1 MFCSPFFFLSLN
13 QPARENEGDI
23 LMGTIGWT
31 GNFRFTFEVDN
42 LNGLRIISGINP
54 PCFRILSET
63 QNRIQYTG
71 IYFSLTVLRVP
82 VKPPEFPPTGP
93 GNTRLKDGLADRM
106 TLLNN
111 WEATYFD
118 FNEDKLIDLFGEAQK
133 LGVDMF
139 LLDDG
144 WFAKNIP

>member
-1 MFCSPFFFLSLN
+1 
-13 QPARENEGDI
+13 
-23 LMGTIGWT
+23 
-31 GNFRFTFEVDN
+31 
-42 LNGLRIISGINP
+42 
-54 PCFRILSET
+54 
-63 QNRIQYTG
+63 
-71 IYFSLTVLRVP
+71 
-82 VKPPEFPPTGP
+82 
-93 GNTRLKDGLADRM
+93 M

-144 WFAKNIP
+144 WFANKYPRSGDHQGLGDWEETKDKLPNGIAKLVEEANAKAIKF